1 MKRKYEVAVRQKA
14 LIALE
19 RDKLLEQ
26 VHMSYASVISQEGTN
41 HILLFLMKAQT
52 KSLEQVHVICICY
65 FSRRHKPHF
74 LAYASVISQGGTNH
88 IFLHMHLKMTS

>member
-26 VHMSYASVISQEGTN
+26 VHMSYASVISQEDTN
-41 HILLFLMKAQT
+41 HIF
-52 KSLEQVHVICICY
+52 V
-65 FSRRHKPHF
+65 RKPHF
-74 LAYASVISQGGTNH
+74 LAYAFETDQLIGLVIK
-88 IFLHMHLKMTS
+88 LKMANMSAVFCFISLWKE

>member
-26 VHMSYASVISQEGTN
+26 VCHIHLFTPHSRASVNSQEGTK
-41 HILLFLMKAQT
+41 HILLFAMEAQT
-52 KSLEQVHVICICY
+52 KSLEQVHMSYASLISQEGTNHT
-65 FSRRHKPHF
+65 FLHKPHF
-74 LAYASVISQGGTNH
+74 LT
-88 IFLHMHLKMTS
+88 